1 MILILLKRE
10 FSIILKN
17 INSYLLYL
25 FIFPSVL
32 YLFLVTPFYDILR
45 SASGMHYIYH
55 AFPAILFLSSSFL
68 SFCIPLFIIKRDV
81 HESNY
86 FTYLQTLNIN
96 IYIYKIY
103 LTLVSLCMSY
113 IQFFISLFILTQ
125 LASSIIIT
133 FNQIIMFS
141 IAIFPI
147 ILLMSLI
154 GVLFSNFTESNHSMI
169 MTLIFMFLFLSFG
182 VGSFIP
188 VEYFSETFIHAIKK
202 YNLFYYLNDM
212 FIRILQSEN
221 ISIGIPLTTIF
232 ISIVLFFINY
242 YITIKRLGKY

>member
-103 LTLVSLCMSY
+103 LTIVSLCLSY

-188 VEYFSETFIHAIKK
+188 IEYFSETFIHAIKK

-221 ISIGIPLTTIF
+221 INIGIPLTTIF
-232 ISIVLFFINY
+232 ISIILFFINY